1 MRNSVRSII
10 IAVIAIAAIGG
21 IAWGLHLVTDTN
33 TATAWYTQIDNER
46 IVEKEH
52 ANNEYEY
59 TLDAYDANGAHR
71 EATFGTERTLRDDAY
86 LKLEMMPMRG
96 VISWEEVQLEDIP
109 EATRNAAGWSDQAQ

>member
-10 IAVIAIAAIGG
+10 IAVVAIAVIGG

-33 TATAWYTQIDNER
+33 TATTWYTQID
-46 IVEKEH
+46 
-52 ANNEYEY
+52 NEYEY
-59 TLDAYDANGAHR
+59 TLDAYDANGAHQ
-71 EATFGTERTLRDDAY
+71 EVTFGTERTLRDDAY

-109 EATRNAAGWSDQAQ
+109 EAARNAAGWSDQAQ

>member
-1 MRNSVRSII
+1 MRNSVRSIF
-10 IAVIAIAAIGG
+10 IAVVAIAVIGG

-33 TATAWYTQIDNER
+33 TATTWYTQIDNER

-59 TLDAYDANGAHR
+59 TLDAYDVNGAHQ
-71 EATFGTERTLRDDAY
+71 EVTFGTERTLRDDAY
-86 LKLEMMPMRG
+86 LKLEVMPMRG

-109 EATRNAAGWSDQAQ
+109 EAARNAAGWSDQAQ